1 MNFRDFIPSKDKLI
15 KIIVFVFIIGG
26 ILSVIKVTRDQQKA
40 YCFTRLDDLYGDVRT
55 KITPINNTDITFKYR
70 LRDYYIKSSYNSCSC
85 GDFSNGYVSL
95 EALKQI
101 IRQGVRL
108 IDLEIYSVG
117 GKAVVAA
124 SKDDNFHIK
133 GTLNSLPISDVL
145 KTIHKNACNRV
156 AGSEICPNPTD
167 PLFINLR
174 IKSNQND
181 IYNEIADTLNRH
193 FDNLLSK
200 YDKKYAFESGGKNLG
215 NEGLSVL
222 REKVIIICDRSN
234 SNYRESK
241 LEELVNM
248 NSISIF
254 LKKLRNYDVVYA
266 PSSKDLVEYN
276 KKNMSVTMPDYNPLA
291 VNDMNSAKHHQAGCQ
306 FVCMNFQAQD
316 ANIAYYN
323 KLFEEKRSA
332 FILKNKNLRYIK
344 TSIPRPTPPDPQ
356 LSYEDRDVV
365 MRQYQGKM

>member
-1 MNFRDFIPSKDKLI
+1 MVFI
-15 KIIVFVFIIGG
+15 FIIGG

-40 YCFTRLDDLYGDVRT
+40 YCFTRLDDLYSNVRT
-55 KITPINNTDITFKYR
+55 KITPINNVDNKFKYR

-85 GDFSNGYVSL
+85 GDFANGYVSL
-95 EALKQI
+95 DALKQI
-101 IRQGVRL
+101 IRQGVRM

-133 GTLNSLPISDVL
+133 GTLNSLSISDVL

-174 IKSNQND
+174 IKSNQNN
-181 IYNEIADTLNRH
+181 IYNEIADTLNRVFLIIYYLNMIRNMH
-193 FDNLLSK
+193 LK
-200 YDKKYAFESGGKNLG
+200 VVEKNLG

-254 LKKLRNYDVVYA
+254 LKKLRNYDVVFA

-276 KKNMSVTMPDYNPLA
+276 KKNMSITMPDYNPLA

-316 ANIAYYN
+316 AKYS
-323 KLFEEKRSA
+323 L
-332 FILKNKNLRYIK
+332 L
-344 TSIPRPTPPDPQ
+344 
-356 LSYEDRDVV
+356 
-365 MRQYQGKM
+365 